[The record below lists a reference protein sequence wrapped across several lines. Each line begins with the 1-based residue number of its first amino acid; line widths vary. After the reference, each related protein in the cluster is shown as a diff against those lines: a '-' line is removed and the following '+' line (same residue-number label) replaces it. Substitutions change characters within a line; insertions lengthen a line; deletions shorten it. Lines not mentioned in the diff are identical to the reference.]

1 MMKDETKQE
10 IQILLDLLKGNI
22 NDLTKYTSPKKYGI
36 YLQEKKHKR
45 KRKW

>member
-1 MMKDETKQE
+1 MKGRFLETLIKRE
-10 IQILLDLLKGNI
+10 YNI
-22 NDLTKYTSPKKYGI
+22 MPTNVDLTKSTSPKKYGI

>member
-1 MMKDETKQE
+1 MKGRLPKTLTISE
-10 IQILLDLLKGNI
+10 INKILANADLN
-22 NDLTKYTSPKKYGI
+22 KYTSPKQYGI

>member
-1 MMKDETKQE
+1 MKGRFLE
-10 IQILLDLLKGNI
+10 ILIKREYNI
-22 NDLTKYTSPKKYGI
+22 MPANVDLTKYTSPKKYGI